1 MTAETV
7 LGVRSLSRDFGGIQA
22 VSGVSFQL
30 RKGEIVGLIG
40 PNGAGKSSTLHAIM
54 GDAPVTGG
62 EILLDGRPLKGRPE
76 DIARAGVALVPEGR
90 PIFASLTV
98 DENLRLGLAGRRSSA
113 GADADL
119 TWVRELF
126 PVVGE
131 FAGRQAGSLS
141 GGQQQQL
148 AIARALIARP
158 DVLLLDEP
166 SASLDAESERVLV
179 RVLEREAKRRLVVV
193 VAHRPALIAAAGRVL
208 WLEHGS
214 VSEPVSKPAREPT
227 PL

>member
-1 MTAETV
+1 MFDDDALWAV
-7 LGVRSLSRDFGGIQA
+7 LD
-22 VSGVSFQL
+22 
-30 RKGEIVGLIG
+30 EVGLAAAVRTRG
-40 PNGAGKSSTLHAIM
+40 LEAELHESGAG
-54 GDAPVTGG
+54 
-62 EILLDGRPLKGRPE
+62 
-76 DIARAGVALVPEGR
+76 
-90 PIFASLTV
+90 F
-98 DENLRLGLAGRRSSA
+98 
-113 GADADL
+113 
-119 TWVRELF
+119 
-126 PVVGE
+126 
-131 FAGRQAGSLS
+131 S
-141 GGQQQQL
+141 GGQRQRL
-148 AIARALIARP
+148 TVARALLRNP